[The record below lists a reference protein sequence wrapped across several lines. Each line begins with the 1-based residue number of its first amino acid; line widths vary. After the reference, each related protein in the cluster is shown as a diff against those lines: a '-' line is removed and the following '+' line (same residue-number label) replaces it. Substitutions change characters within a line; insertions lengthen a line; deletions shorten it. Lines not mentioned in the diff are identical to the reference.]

1 MIKRHEG
8 VEAIHSTSCL
18 REVPEQKGVDLVVCK
33 ECDAVCQD
41 KSLAVAIGTYYVE
54 GDNIKF
60 IQKTFMEADTFQSTR
75 RRFEELNEL
84 ATTLE
89 KATKA
94 EDNQFFWSKFTFHA
108 RNGAFDNM
116 DAFKGLIKAVSVW
129 FGRESNGKGYTGTR
143 FQPAFDD
150 FSTTLAAI
158 SPQGYRLFM
167 QTYTGRTMRSQCDLR
182 SKLGLKI
189 ADGPAGENFDR
200 IFNHLQK
207 LNYTG
212 PVAVWTNETVC
223 VKSLRVSNGMPVG
236 AQGGSIPF
244 WSTEELKKLVS
255 SIINEKHMCLKVSH
269 IQLDIL
275 FSQYLT

>member
-116 DAFKGLIKAVSVW
+116 DAFKGLIKAVSV
-129 FGRESNGKGYTGTR
+129 
-143 FQPAFDD
+143 
-150 FSTTLAAI
+150 
-158 SPQGYRLFM
+158 
-167 QTYTGRTMRSQCDLR
+167 
-182 SKLGLKI
+182 
-189 ADGPAGENFDR
+189 
-200 IFNHLQK
+200 
-207 LNYTG
+207 
-212 PVAVWTNETVC
+212 
-223 VKSLRVSNGMPVG
+223 
-236 AQGGSIPF
+236 
-244 WSTEELKKLVS
+244 
-255 SIINEKHMCLKVSH
+255 
-269 IQLDIL
+269 
-275 FSQYLT
+275 